1 MKGIDFGAVSTGLGA
16 AAAIL
21 TGAWAWWQKNQRAQA
36 QTKAEVAMADAGRAI
51 ADANGEVY
59 KLVTER
65 LRAVEA
71 DIERLRDE
79 LAHERR
85 RSRAMEL
92 HIIRLENLMRRAGI
106 EPPAFDDPDGKPVE

>member
-1 MKGIDFGAVSTGLGA
+1 MAVDLSVLGGGLA
-16 AAAIL
+16 AAATL
-21 TGAWAWWQKNQRAQA
+21 ATGAWAWWQKNQRAQA

-106 EPPAFDDPDGKPVE
+106 EPPAFEDPDRKPVE

>member
-1 MKGIDFGAVSTGLGA
+1 MALDVSTAGTALGA
-16 AAAIL
+16 MAAIL

-36 QTKAEVAMADAGRAI
+36 QTRAEVAVADAGRAI

-65 LRAVEA
+65 LRNVEA

-92 HIIRLENLMRRAGI
+92 HIIQLENLMRRAGI
-106 EPPAFDDPDGKPVE
+106 EPPAFKDPDARTPT

>member
-1 MKGIDFGAVSTGLGA
+1 MAVDVSTVGTGLGA
-16 AAAIL
+16 MAAIL

-36 QTKAEVAMADAGRAI
+36 QTRAEVAMADAGRAI

-79 LAHERR
+79 LNHERR

-106 EPPAFDDPDGKPVE
+106 EPPAFEDPDAQRPE

>member
-1 MKGIDFGAVSTGLGA
+1 MALDLSMVGGGLA
-16 AAAIL
+16 AAATLL
-21 TGAWAWWQKNQRAQA
+21 TGAWAWWQKNQRTQA

-106 EPPAFDDPDGKPVE
+106 EPPAFEDPDGKPAE